1 MGWHSGHT
9 RVAWLR
15 RGLSLGLCLLGWGIG
30 LATAATGAPLPD
42 LVGDDPQVCARSAG
56 MRGALLDALTPV
68 GGEMPVCEEVTVA
81 QLAGIRE
88 LGAAPSEADMAI
100 WDLVGRLTRPRQFGM
115 YITHRFTPDGGYDT
129 LGLSAP
135 VRVQSA
141 RDLAGLTGLE
151 SLALRFEGQGLPSDF
166 LASVPRLTHLE
177 LDTGYLTRLPSDFLA
192 PVPQLTHLTLKL
204 SRADLIELPSDF
216 LAPVPRLTHLTLKLS
231 RTDLIGL
238 PPDFL
243 APVPRLTRLELL
255 GVNATLLP
263 SNFLAPVPRLTHLE
277 LHHGGP
283 TAILETDTVPS
294 AELPSDFLA
303 PVPRLTRL
311 ELRGVTVVLLPPA
324 FLAHV
329 PALTHL
335 ELGRTVVRPLPSDF
349 LAHVP
354 NLAVLSF
361 RYLGEEPDFLAP
373 VPRLTHLYFAVP
385 SQTWPPPADFLVPV
399 SRLTHLNIRLA
410 HGMVLPPDFLVPV
423 SQLTHLNIRLAHGMV
438 LPPDFLAPVP
448 ALVHLRLYQS
458 SGGLGSVEQNRL
470 PSGFLDHTPQ
480 LARLE
485 IRGVEP
491 TALPPGFLAP
501 MPRLTH
507 LILVADDHLGTV
519 HPEPENFPDTL
530 SPGFLA
536 PVPSLTH
543 LELES
548 QTLRVLAPNFLDHTP
563 RLTRLY
569 LSSDRS
575 THYPA
580 DVLVPVPHLTHL
592 TLRCIPTPLPV
603 DFLVPVPHLTFLN
616 LCIRGPLPA
625 EFLVPVPQLTHLRL
639 DTWGGLLPAEF
650 LAPVP
655 QLTHLVGDTPKSD
668 FAADVPRLAFLDT
681 SWGDA
686 PLSSL
691 PSVTHLRLGLYGTLS
706 DGFLAHVP
714 QLTHL
719 RLHSVDLQ
727 AFPPGFLAHAPRLQR
742 FEAVVWSLEELPSGF
757 LAHVPRLTHF
767 TVSVPNETPV
777 DTFKTLPA
785 DFLAHA
791 PSLKSLRLP
800 YKLMRERRVRL
811 PDPVWNQVRDHGIES
826 LVIVTARH
834 TAQLSFPSDP
844 NGVRYDILNTGLE
857 CGYDQQWQIR
867 TGADTVALVSPDE
880 TREARLHIQEAP
892 RAGLRELQGQT
903 DREAILQIVAGTAP
917 RFGMLQGQP
926 LYSRPSRQG
935 RVIGYVPWGTELRV
949 TARHGEGTNAWL
961 HGVPTASDSLC
972 ADGGWL
978 PATAIWTVDDRGLD
992 VIVGWL
998 NARG

>member
-1 MGWHSGHT
+1 MGRHLGHT

-15 RGLSLGLCLLGWGIG
+15 RGLSLGLLCLLGWGIG

-42 LVGDDPQVCARSAG
+42 LGGDDPQVCVRSTD
-56 MRGALLDALTPV
+56 MRGALLDALTPA
-68 GGEMPVCEEVTVA
+68 GGEMPSCEEVTGA

-88 LGAAPSEADMAI
+88 LGAEPPAAYVAA
-100 WDLVGRLTRPRQFGM
+100 WNVVRGLTRPRQFGM

-151 SLALRFEGQGLPSDF
+151 SLALRFEGQELPSDF
-166 LASVPRLTHLE
+166 LAPVPQLTHLE
-177 LDTGYLTRLPSDFLA
+177 LDTGHLTGLPSGFLA

-204 SRADLIELPSDF
+204 SRADLMLPSDF
-216 LAPVPRLTHLTLKLS
+216 LASVPRLTH
-231 RTDLIGL
+231 
-238 PPDFL
+238 
-243 APVPRLTRLELL
+243 LELL

-277 LHHGGP
+277 LHNGGP

-303 PVPRLTRL
+303 PVSRLTRL

-329 PALTHL
+329 PGLTHL
-335 ELGRTVVRPLPSDF
+335 ELGRTVARPLPSGF

-354 NLAVLSF
+354 NLAVLRF
-361 RYLGEEPDFLAP
+361 PYWGEESNFLAP
-373 VPRLTHLYFAVP
+373 VPRLTHLYFAAR
-385 SQTWPPPADFLVPV
+385 SQKPPPADFLVPV
-399 SRLTHLNIRLA
+399 SRLTHLNISLA
-410 HGMVLPPDFLVPV
+410 HGMVLPPDFLAPVPRLTHLYFAARSQKPPPADFLVPV
-423 SQLTHLNIRLAHGMV
+423 SRLTHLNISLAHGVV

-536 PVPSLTH
+536 LVPSLTH

-548 QTLRVLAPNFLDHTP
+548 QTLRVLPPDFLDHTP
-563 RLTRLY
+563 RLTWLHLTTDRLIK
-569 LSSDRS
+569 
-575 THYPA
+575 HYPA
-580 DVLVPVPHLTHL
+580 D
-592 TLRCIPTPLPV
+592 
-603 DFLVPVPHLTFLN
+603 
-616 LCIRGPLPA
+616 
-625 EFLVPVPQLTHLRL
+625 FLVPVPQLTHLTLLCSATPTPLPMDFLVPVPQLTFLNLCTR
-639 DTWGGLLPAEF
+639 DSLPAEF
-650 LAPVP
+650 LVPVPHLTHLRLDTSGLLPPNLLAPVP
-655 QLTHLVGDTPKSD
+655 HLTHLVGDTPKSD
-668 FAADVPRLAFLDT
+668 FAADVPRLAFLDM

-826 LVIVTARH
+826 HVIVTARH

-949 TARHGEGTNAWL
+949 TARHGEGPNAWL
-961 HGVPTASDSLC
+961 HGVPTAFDALC